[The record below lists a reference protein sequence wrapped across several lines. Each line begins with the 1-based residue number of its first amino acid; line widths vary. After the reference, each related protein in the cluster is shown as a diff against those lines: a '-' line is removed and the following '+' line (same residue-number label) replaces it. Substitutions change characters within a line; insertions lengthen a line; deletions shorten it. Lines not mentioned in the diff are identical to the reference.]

1 MTDFE
6 REITRKAARYAKKL
20 LEQAVHTEPQI
31 TAALQEIASTISAE
45 IIGLE
50 YRFKSEESLARKIAE
65 TSFKNIKRL
74 IESNYTERNAIARAV
89 EISAGKNN
97 DALRY
102 TFIFSSENYVFGF
115 KQTLQKLKEKHFTV
129 SENTIWNAWKN
140 IGTLFDKGYRGIN
153 ATIISSQDQL
163 FELQFHTRSSYQLK
177 AETHFLY
184 EELRLLKTSP
194 ERKNEI
200 VRELNEA
207 AQAVKIPKGVK
218 TL

>member
-1 MTDFE
+1 MSDFE
-6 REITRKAARYAKKL
+6 QEINRQAARYAKEL
-20 LEQAVHTEPQI
+20 LEQVVRTEPLI
-31 TAALQEIASTISAE
+31 TADLREIALEISAE
-45 IIGLE
+45 VIGLE
-50 YRFKSEESLARKIAE
+50 YKFKSEESLTRKIAE

-74 IESNYTERNAIARAV
+74 IEANYAQKIAVAKAI
-89 EISAGKNN
+89 EISAEKNN

-102 TFIFSSENYVFGF
+102 TFVLSSDNYVFGF
-115 KQTLQKLKEKHFTV
+115 KQALQKLKARHFKV

-163 FELQFHTRSSYQLK
+163 FELQFHTRSSYKLK
-177 AETHFLY
+177 VETHFLY

-194 ERKNEI
+194 ERKSEI
-200 VRELNEA
+200 VKELRKS
-207 AQAVKIPKGVK
+207 AQTVRIPKGVK

>member
-20 LEQAVHTEPQI
+20 LEQAVQTEPQI

-102 TFIFSSENYVFGF
+102 TFIFSSENYVFDF

-153 ATIISSQDQL
+153 ATIISSQDQI
-163 FELQFHTRSSYQLK
+163 FELQFHTRTSCKLK

-184 EELRLLKTSP
+184 EELRLLKTLP
-194 ERKNEI
+194 ERKSEI
-200 VRELNEA
+200 VQELKKA
-207 AQAVKIPKGVK
+207 AQIVKIPKGVK
-218 TL
+218 SL